1 MATDIR
7 DIKALNDFPETPY
20 EPTASQNV
28 LEFRWIHGQCFQFRL
43 PDGKVLM
50 TDPFL
55 PQNPKAW
62 RRENTPVL
70 DLNELGPVDYVTINH
85 SHFDHTSD
93 LPAVFKEN
101 SPIVICDRIF
111 ARELSAAY
119 QVPEYNIWPI
129 VPGMTYQFDSFRLD
143 TVAGKHN
150 DIGGPCDLEGA
161 RFGDPE
167 NPVVGP
173 LNSYGCLFNT
183 SFLFTLTNH
192 YRIGFAAGVDVKG
205 MAAAWKGIGIDLLLR
220 QRLVYAKP
228 EEYAEDCK
236 LLGGQLIVPMHHDAA
251 FDWNADMNAYA
262 RDVNGLLRQDG
273 VPMAMFNPQRLKWY
287 KVQTSICAEAML

>member
-7 DIKALNDFPETPY
+7 AIKALNDFPETPY
-20 EPTASQNV
+20 EKAASQNV

-62 RRENTPVL
+62 RREDTPVL

-161 RFGDPE
+161 RFIDPE
-167 NPVVGP
+167 NAMVGP

-192 YRIGFAAGVDVKG
+192 YRIGF
-205 MAAAWKGIGIDLLLR
+205 
-220 QRLVYAKP
+220 
-228 EEYAEDCK
+228 
-236 LLGGQLIVPMHHDAA
+236 
-251 FDWNADMNAYA
+251 
-262 RDVNGLLRQDG
+262 
-273 VPMAMFNPQRLKWY
+273 
-287 KVQTSICAEAML
+287 

>member
-1 MATDIR
+1 MATDLSA
-7 DIKALNDFPETPY
+7 IKALNDFPETPY
-20 EPTASQNV
+20 EAEASQNV

-62 RRENTPVL
+62 RRENTPVMNL
-70 DLNELGPVDYVTINH
+70 NDLGRVDYVTINH

-101 SPIVICDRIF
+101 SPVVICDRIF

-119 QVPEYNIWPI
+119 QIPEYNIWPI
-129 VPGMTYQFDSFRLD
+129 VPGLSYQFDSFRLD

-150 DIGGPCDLEGA
+150 DIGGSCDLACA

-167 NPVVGP
+167 NSMVGP

-205 MAAAWKGIGIDLLLR
+205 MALAWKGIGIDLLLR
-220 QRLVYAKP
+220 QRL
-228 EEYAEDCK
+228 
-236 LLGGQLIVPMHHDAA
+236 
-251 FDWNADMNAYA
+251 
-262 RDVNGLLRQDG
+262 
-273 VPMAMFNPQRLKWY
+273 
-287 KVQTSICAEAML
+287 